1 MQRGHKGVE
10 ATVER
15 LLMGH
20 TEEVTQL
27 AFLPHWEGDGKALVS
42 AGKDGYVRVT
52 NIASGKTLKK
62 IEIEARSPPSILKVS
77 LDGKLVV
84 TVWGRK
90 VVLWCLNS
98 GRVQNYNL
106 NVVRQSEGW
115 PLCVS
120 PDCRFLACRTEE
132 GFDVSDVAT
141 GKFRGKYA
149 WTGNSITSAA
159 FNNNAT
165 RLAVGDYCGE
175 VHMFDIVIARCQLL
189 GMRIRWHVAEY
200 NKRYTEGIAG
210 WNYSGYKGL
219 IRLISTSGSWEFYA
233 PQT

>member
-1 MQRGHKGVE
+1 
-10 ATVER
+10 
-15 LLMGH
+15 MGRR
-20 TEEVTQL
+20 
-27 AFLPHWEGDGKALVS
+27 LVS

-62 IEIEARSPPSILKVS
+62 IEIGARSPPSILKVS
-77 LDGKLVV
+77 LGGKLVV

-120 PDCRFLACRTEE
+120 PDCRFLACRTGE

-149 WTGNSITSAA
+149 WTCNSITSA
-159 FNNNAT
+159 AT

-175 VHMFDIVIARCQLL
+175 VHMFDIVIA
-189 GMRIRWHVAEY
+189 
-200 NKRYTEGIAG
+200 
-210 WNYSGYKGL
+210 
-219 IRLISTSGSWEFYA
+219 
-233 PQT
+233 